1 MVYRSPGVYT
11 KEVALPNP
19 IQSNAPLKIVSIAG
33 IGSTTILVE
42 NVEIVR
48 GATSTDTIPDTTTND
63 VSSVVMVGDLPG
75 YSQYAVS
82 TDYTITDNTI
92 VWGGGVAPAQGNSYY
107 LTFYK
112 VKDASYYEPA
122 TFFDIKD
129 VRNYYGNE
137 LNGGVISEITLAA
150 ALAFQNGAAQVV
162 CVQQESASTA
172 DKKSAIDKL
181 ELVDLD
187 YILAP
192 GMTDSTMSN
201 YIWASVVKMNS
212 ITMKKERQYITSG
225 LELNDSVATLQARA
239 ESFNDELVTM
249 IAPAK
254 VEVVQTDGLCNID
267 QSLIVSGA
275 YAGAALAGK
284 MSDPNFD
291 VAEPVTY
298 KVIYGINSL
307 AGVKYYDTEMNNLAA
322 SGSCVLFDN
331 NGTIRVRHGLTT
343 NTDGSAYKAEIQI
356 VNIKQA
362 TKKELRLV
370 LKPFIGTKYV
380 TPLTNSLIAATIDS
394 FCKQKVS
401 AQIFDGY
408 RNISVT
414 QSTQDPRIAL
424 VSFEFKPVST
434 TTWIDVNFG
443 MYIS

>member
-19 IQSNAPLKIVSIAG
+19 TQSNAPLKVVGIAG
-33 IGSTTILVE
+33 KGSTTVLVE
-42 NVEIVR
+42 NVEITM
-48 GATSTDTIPDTTTND
+48 GTGTDTIPNTSVSN
-63 VSSVVMVGDLPG
+63 VSSVVMIGDLPG
-75 YSQYAVS
+75 YKQYVVT
-82 TDYTITDNTI
+82 TDYTITNNTI
-92 VWGGGVAPAQGNSYY
+92 VWGSGAKPTAGNTYY
-107 LTFYK
+107 VTFYK

-122 TFFDIKD
+122 TFFDIND

-150 ALAFQNGAAQVV
+150 SLAFQNGAAQVI
-162 CVQQESASTA
+162 CVQQASSSTA
-172 DKKSAIDKL
+172 DKKLAIDKL

-192 GMTDSTMSN
+192 GMTDSTMSS
-201 YIWASVVKMNS
+201 YIWASVVKMNT

-225 LELNDSVATLQARA
+225 LNLSDSVATLQARE
-239 ESFNDELVTM
+239 ESFNDELVTC
-249 IAPAK
+249 IVPSK
-254 VEVVQTDGLCNID
+254 VELVQTDGLCNVD
-267 QSLIVSGA
+267 QSLVVSGA

-284 MSDPNFD
+284 MSDPNYD

-298 KVIYGINSL
+298 KVISGINSL
-307 AGVKYYDTEMNNLAA
+307 AGVKYYDTEMNNLAS
-322 SGSCVLFDN
+322 SGGCVLFDD

-370 LKPFIGTKYV
+370 LKPYIGTKYV
-380 TPLTNSLIAATIDS
+380 TPLTNSLIAASVDS
-394 FCKQKVS
+394 FCTQQVN
-401 AQIFDGY
+401 AQVFDSY
-408 RNISVT
+408 RNVKVA

-434 TTWIDVNFG
+434 TTWVDVSFG
-443 MYIS
+443 LYIS